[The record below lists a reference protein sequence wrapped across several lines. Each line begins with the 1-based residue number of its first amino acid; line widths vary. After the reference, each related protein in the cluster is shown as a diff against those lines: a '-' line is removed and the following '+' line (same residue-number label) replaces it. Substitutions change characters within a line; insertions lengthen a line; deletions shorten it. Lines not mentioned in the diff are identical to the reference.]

1 MNIDDLQNASKKD
14 LADQAKSLGI
24 AGFTAMRKRLV
35 LDLSAAGIDTD
46 NIEGA
51 AWGPRL
57 PNGNAT
63 LLLVS
68 DDNFHPQQVNQF
80 LAFEVQRR

>member
-1 MNIDDLQNASKKD
+1 M
-14 LADQAKSLGI
+14 SLTLSLHG
-24 AGFTAMRKRLV
+24 ANFSAMHKRLV
-35 LDLSAAGIDTD
+35 LDLSTTGIDTD

-68 DDNFHPQQVNQF
+68 DDNFHPRQVNQF
-80 LAFEVQRR
+80 LAFEVECR